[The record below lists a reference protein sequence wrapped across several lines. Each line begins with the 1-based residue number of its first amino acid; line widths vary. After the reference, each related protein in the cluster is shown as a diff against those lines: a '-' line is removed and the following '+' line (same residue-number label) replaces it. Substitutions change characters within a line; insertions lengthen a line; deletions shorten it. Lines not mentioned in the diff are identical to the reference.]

1 LSINFYLLPYLIGVY
16 ALYLSFIYIIKK
28 LFISFMP
35 IGVPKVA
42 YRLPGEAVPQWVDL
56 YNRLYRER
64 VLFLGSALD
73 DELANQLNGIMLYL
87 SAEDSNR
94 RLFLYINSPG
104 GSVTAGLSVFDIMNY
119 VDAAVTTIGIGF
131 AASMASFILA
141 GGERGSRIALPHC
154 RIMIHQPQ
162 GGMEG
167 QASEIVLEK
176 DEIIRL
182 RKLIGRLYVDLT
194 GQSASTV
201 ARDLDRDKYLSA
213 REAREYGLVDLV
225 ASNDNNNV

>member
-1 LSINFYLLPYLIGVY
+1 
-16 ALYLSFIYIIKK
+16 
-28 LFISFMP
+28 MP

-42 YRLPGEAVPQWVDL
+42 YRLPGEASPQWVDL

-64 VLFLGSALD
+64 VLFLGSGLD

-87 SAEDSNR
+87 SAEDSSR

-104 GSVTAGLSVFDIMNY
+104 GSVTSGLSVFDIMNY
-119 VDAAVTTIGIGF
+119 VGASVTTIGIGF

-141 GGERGSRIALPHC
+141 GGEKGSRIALPHC
-154 RIMIHQPQ
+154 RVMVHQPQ

-176 DEIIRL
+176 EEIIRL
-182 RKLIGRLYVDLT
+182 RKTLGRVYADIT
-194 GQSASTV
+194 GQDLEVIAQ
-201 ARDLDRDKYLSA
+201 DLDRDKYLSA
-213 REAREYGLVDLV
+213 SAAKRYGIVDLV
-225 ASNDNNNV
+225 ASTEPVPAGNPR

>member
-1 LSINFYLLPYLIGVY
+1 
-16 ALYLSFIYIIKK
+16 
-28 LFISFMP
+28 
-35 IGVPKVA
+35 
-42 YRLPGEAVPQWVDL
+42 
-56 YNRLYRER
+56 
-64 VLFLGSALD
+64 
-73 DELANQLNGIMLYL
+73 
-87 SAEDSNR
+87 
-94 RLFLYINSPG
+94 
-104 GSVTAGLSVFDIMNY
+104 VFDIMNY
-119 VDAAVTTIGIGF
+119 VDASVTTIGIGF

-154 RIMIHQPQ
+154 RIMVHQPQ

-176 DEIIRL
+176 EEIIRL

-194 GQSASTV
+194 GQSAATV

>member
-1 LSINFYLLPYLIGVY
+1 MPLSR
-16 ALYLSFIYIIKK
+16 YIIHIII
-28 LFISFMP
+28 LFLLP

-119 VDAAVTTIGIGF
+119 VDASVTTIGIGF

-154 RIMIHQPQ
+154 RIMVHQPQ
-162 GGMEG
+162 GGMTG

>member
-1 LSINFYLLPYLIGVY
+1 
-16 ALYLSFIYIIKK
+16 
-28 LFISFMP
+28 MP

-42 YRLPGEAVPQWVDL
+42 YRLPGESSPQWVDL

-64 VLFLGSALD
+64 VLFLGSGLD

-87 SAEDSNR
+87 SAEDSTR

-119 VDAAVTTIGIGF
+119 VEASVTTIGIGF

-154 RIMIHQPQ
+154 RVMIHQPQ

-176 DEIIRL
+176 DEIVRL
-182 RKLIGRLYVDLT
+182 RKLLGRIYVDLT
-194 GQSASTV
+194 GQNLPTIAK
-201 ARDLDRDKYLSA
+201 DLDRDKYLSA
-213 REAREYGLVDLV
+213 REAREYGIVDLV
-225 ASNDNNNV
+225 AANETATAAR

>member
-1 LSINFYLLPYLIGVY
+1 
-16 ALYLSFIYIIKK
+16 
-28 LFISFMP
+28 MP

-42 YRLPGEAVPQWVDL
+42 YRLPGESAPQWVDL

-64 VLFLGSALD
+64 VLFLGSGLD

-87 SAEDSNR
+87 SAEDASK

-119 VDAAVTTIGIGF
+119 VEASVTTIGIGF

-141 GGERGSRIALPHC
+141 GGEKGSRIALPHC
-154 RIMIHQPQ
+154 RVMIHQPQ

-176 DEIIRL
+176 EEIVRL
-182 RKLIGRLYVDLT
+182 RKVLGRIYSDIT
-194 GQSASTV
+194 GQSLPTIAK
-201 ARDLDRDKYLSA
+201 DLDRDKYLSA
-213 REAREYGLVDLV
+213 KSAKDYGIVDLV
-225 ASNDNNNV
+225 ASTEPSKNAR

>member
-1 LSINFYLLPYLIGVY
+1 MLIWLLFILYILI
-16 ALYLSFIYIIKK
+16 

-64 VLFLGSALD
+64 VLFLGSGLD

-87 SAEDSNR
+87 SAEDSNK

-119 VDAAVTTIGIGF
+119 VDASVTTIGIGF

-154 RIMIHQPQ
+154 RIMVHQPQ

-225 ASNDNNNV
+225 ASNENNATNMA

>member
-1 LSINFYLLPYLIGVY
+1 MVIEQTPRGERAFDIYSRLLKDNVIFAVGPIEDHMANLII
-16 ALYLSFIYIIKK
+16 AQ
-28 LFISFMP
+28 M
-35 IGVPKVA
+35 
-42 YRLPGEAVPQWVDL
+42 
-56 YNRLYRER
+56 
-64 VLFLGSALD
+64 LFLESENPD
-73 DELANQLNGIMLYL
+73 KDV
-87 SAEDSNR
+87 S
-94 RLFLYINSPG
+94 LYINSPG

-119 VDAAVTTIGIGF
+119 VDASVTTIGIGF

-154 RIMIHQPQ
+154 RIMVHQPQ

-176 DEIIRL
+176 EEIIRL

>member
-1 LSINFYLLPYLIGVY
+1 
-16 ALYLSFIYIIKK
+16 
-28 LFISFMP
+28 MP

-42 YRLPGEAVPQWVDL
+42 YRLPGESMPQCVDL

-94 RLFLYINSPG
+94 RLYLYINSPG

-119 VDAAVTTIGIGF
+119 VDAGVTTIGIGF

-154 RIMIHQPQ
+154 RVMVHQPQ

-176 DEIIRL
+176 DEIVRL

-213 REAREYGLVDLV
+213 REAKEYGLVDLV
-225 ASNDNNNV
+225 AASAAPKGLD

>member
-1 LSINFYLLPYLIGVY
+1 
-16 ALYLSFIYIIKK
+16 
-28 LFISFMP
+28 MP

-42 YRLPGEAVPQWVDL
+42 YRLPGEAIPQWVDL

-64 VLFLGSALD
+64 VLFLGSGLD

-87 SAEDSNR
+87 SAEDANK

-119 VDAAVTTIGIGF
+119 VDASVTTIGIGF

-162 GGMEG
+162 GGMQG

-176 DEIIRL
+176 DEIVRL

-213 REAREYGLVDLV
+213 REARAYGLVDLV
-225 ASNDNNNV
+225 ASTDNKNA

>member
-1 LSINFYLLPYLIGVY
+1 
-16 ALYLSFIYIIKK
+16 
-28 LFISFMP
+28 MP

-42 YRLPGEAVPQWVDL
+42 YRLPGESAPQWVDL

-64 VLFLGSALD
+64 VLFLGSGLD

-87 SAEDSNR
+87 SAEDASK

-119 VDAAVTTIGIGF
+119 VEASVTTIGIGF

-141 GGERGSRIALPHC
+141 GGEKGSRLALPHC
-154 RIMIHQPQ
+154 RVMIHQPQ

-176 DEIIRL
+176 EEIVRL
-182 RKLIGRLYVDLT
+182 RKVLGRIYADIT
-194 GQSASTV
+194 GQSLPTI

-213 REAREYGLVDLV
+213 SEAKDYGIVDLV
-225 ASNDNNNV
+225 ASTEPTKTVPV

>member
-1 LSINFYLLPYLIGVY
+1 
-16 ALYLSFIYIIKK
+16 
-28 LFISFMP
+28 MP

-87 SAEDSNR
+87 SAEDSKR

-141 GGERGSRIALPHC
+141 GGERGARLALPHC

-194 GQSASTV
+194 GQSAATI
-201 ARDLDRDKYLSA
+201 ARDLDRDKFLSA
-213 REAREYGLVDLV
+213 RDAHEYGLVDLV
-225 ASNDNNNV
+225 ASNDSNKM

>member
-1 LSINFYLLPYLIGVY
+1 
-16 ALYLSFIYIIKK
+16 
-28 LFISFMP
+28 MP

-119 VDAAVTTIGIGF
+119 VDASVTTIGIGF

-154 RIMIHQPQ
+154 RIMVHQPQ

-176 DEIIRL
+176 EEIIRL

-225 ASNDNNNV
+225 ASNDNNKIVLRRIKRNEADYLLVGFFSGGDTHLM

>member
-1 LSINFYLLPYLIGVY
+1 
-16 ALYLSFIYIIKK
+16 
-28 LFISFMP
+28 MP

-42 YRLPGEAVPQWVDL
+42 YRLPGEASPQWVDL

-64 VLFLGSALD
+64 VLFLGSGLD

-87 SAEDSNR
+87 SAEDSSR

-104 GSVTAGLSVFDIMNY
+104 GSVTSGLSVFDIMNY
-119 VDAAVTTIGIGF
+119 VGASVTTIGIGF

-141 GGERGSRIALPHC
+141 GGEKGSRIALPHC
-154 RIMIHQPQ
+154 RVMVHQPQ

-176 DEIIRL
+176 EEIIRL
-182 RKLIGRLYVDLT
+182 RKTLGRVYADIT
-194 GQSASTV
+194 GQDLEVIAQ
-201 ARDLDRDKYLSA
+201 DLDRDKYLSA
-213 REAREYGLVDLV
+213 SAAKRYGIVDLV
-225 ASNDNNNV
+225 ASTEPVPVPAGNPR

>member
-1 LSINFYLLPYLIGVY
+1 MNID
-16 ALYLSFIYIIKK
+16 AEKLSFLIYILI
-28 LFISFMP
+28 LFLSFMP

-64 VLFLGSALD
+64 VLFLGSGLD

-87 SAEDSNR
+87 SAEDSNK

-119 VDAAVTTIGIGF
+119 VDASVTTIGIGF

-213 REAREYGLVDLV
+213 REAREYGIVDLV
-225 ASNDNNNV
+225 ASNDNSNV

>member
-1 LSINFYLLPYLIGVY
+1 
-16 ALYLSFIYIIKK
+16 
-28 LFISFMP
+28 MP

-42 YRLPGEAVPQWVDL
+42 YRLPGEASPQWVDL

-64 VLFLGSALD
+64 VLFLGSTLD

-87 SAEDSNR
+87 SAEDASR

-104 GSVTAGLSVFDIMNY
+104 GSVTAGLSTYDIMNY
-119 VDAAVTTIGIGF
+119 VDAPVTTIGIGL

-154 RIMIHQPQ
+154 RVMIHQPQ

-167 QASEIVLEK
+167 QASEIILEK
-176 DEIIRL
+176 NEIIRL
-182 RKLIGRLYVDLT
+182 RRLLGRIYVDLT
-194 GQSASTV
+194 GQQLTTI

-213 REAREYGLVDLV
+213 KDAKEYGLVDQV
-225 ASNDNNNV
+225 AANESRQTY